1 MPSLFVLALLT
12 VAFPII
18 PCFTL
23 RVPLEPRLDSDLLR
37 KLPKCQNPPYQYY
50 PAGSM
55 LPPPPKED
63 PLGWIE
69 GPLKG
74 DAAPTDANEPVIL
87 CIAASE
93 TFIKLTRR
101 PFADGM
107 DVDTAFVKDQGDISS
122 LVASTY
128 AWIEA
133 EHLPPNGQDGVI
145 DMGEGWIVQRKS
157 PSGTHQLLVAN
168 AHHAVPLARWSP
180 AGHGTM
186 KIVGNE
192 ITWGVL
198 WVALEAL
205 GEFAA
210 THGWTLCEFE
220 IWDGLNQV
228 GTAKLS
234 A

>member
-1 MPSLFVLALLT
+1 
-12 VAFPII
+12 
-18 PCFTL
+18 
-23 RVPLEPRLDSDLLR
+23 
-37 KLPKCQNPPYQYY
+37 
-50 PAGSM
+50 M
-55 LPPPPKED
+55 LPPPPTED

-69 GPLKG
+69 GPLKR

-87 CIAASE
+87 CVAASE

-198 WVALEAL
+198 RVALEGL

-210 THGWTLCEFE
+210 THAWTLCEFE